1 MSFGKKE
8 DSPTLSTTRTSDAF
22 LGKGTKVVGTL
33 HFAGPVEIDGEIEG
47 EVHGKDRVII
57 GESAHLRA
65 RIFGGDVI
73 IRGTVQG
80 EVIAS
85 KSLSLKKPAKIVGN
99 IAAPILSIEE
109 GVLFEGKCAMPVQA
123 PAQSA
128 TPPAEPKPPVHTTQ
142 PKIANS
148 NVSVK

>member
-8 DSPTLSTTRTSDAF
+8 DSTGSSTPRGADAF

-33 HFAGPVEIDGEIEG
+33 HFSGPVEIDGEVEG
-47 EVHGKDRVII
+47 EIHGKDKVSI
-57 GESAHLRA
+57 GESAVLRA
-65 RIFGGDVI
+65 RVFGADVI

-80 EVIAS
+80 EIIAT

-99 IAAPILSIEE
+99 IASPVLSIEE
-109 GVLFEGKCAMPVQA
+109 GVLFEGKCSMPVQA
-123 PAQSA
+123 PAQSQSQE
-128 TPPAEPKPPVHTTQ
+128 PPKQPVHVTQ
-142 PKIANS
+142 AKIANG